1 MSSNPLQK
9 HFRQPKI
16 YISLPSKGVYN
27 SPGSL
32 EGKVEDIPVMSMT
45 GMDEL
50 MLKTP
55 DALINGEATV
65 QVIQS
70 CCPTIKDAWEVSNL
84 DLDVLL
90 VAIRIATYGSDMEI
104 TAVCANCGTQNNYT
118 ANLNDAVEHF
128 TRCTYDNKLVLK
140 DLTVMIKPLSYRQ
153 VTKFNLKNF
162 ELRRQ
167 LNQLVQLDDEEVK
180 NKGIAELYAE
190 LGKIQNETY
199 IDSIES
205 VQTADINVNEAE
217 YIREWIV
224 NADKATFD
232 SLKSQIE
239 KNNAAWAVPKMH
251 VQCEN
256 CQHEDDIAV
265 EMDQANFFVQN

>member
-1 MSSNPLQK
+1 
-9 HFRQPKI
+9 
-16 YISLPSKGVYN
+16 
-27 SPGSL
+27 
-32 EGKVEDIPVMSMT
+32 
-45 GMDEL
+45 
-50 MLKTP
+50 
-55 DALINGEATV
+55 
-65 QVIQS
+65 
-70 CCPTIKDAWEVSNL
+70 
-84 DLDVLL
+84 
-90 VAIRIATYGSDMEI
+90 
-104 TAVCANCGTQNNYT
+104 
-118 ANLNDAVEHF
+118 
-128 TRCTYDNKLVLK
+128 
-140 DLTVMIKPLSYRQ
+140 MIKPLNYQQ

-217 YIREWIV
+217 YIKEWIV

-232 SLKSQIE
+232 SLKTQIE
-239 KNNAAWAVPKMH
+239 KNNLAWAVPKMH

-256 CQHEDDIAV
+256 CQHEEDVSV
-265 EMDQANFFVQN
+265 EMDQANFFVQR